1 MPTVPVHPPR
11 SPSRRF
17 RTAAPLGRRSGQ
29 EVFNGERIGGVL
41 AGASTV
47 RCGPKTYSLQTGALC
62 LSRECLTITKALRG
76 VGEVVGLGSAVQ
88 LRRTERRQRGI
99 RGIRISVVERNSLI
113 GFSKEINGGPN
124 PLLGCDGNEPR
135 VVGREEPIL
144 ICLCA
149 DHDFRIEENRVN

>member
-99 RGIRISVVERNSLI
+99 RVCQDALQEFIVCCTCRNQI
-113 GFSKEINGGPN
+113 AGKINT
-124 PLLGCDGNEPR
+124 
-135 VVGREEPIL
+135 
-144 ICLCA
+144 
-149 DHDFRIEENRVN
+149 